1 MDINELLE
9 QHKLSNYWDKFD
21 ESGNYD
27 LEELATLSES
37 DLCGILKRDIMQ

>member
-27 LEELATLSES
+27 LKEIPTKIPTKQKNQE
-37 DLCGILKRDIMQ
+37 DF

>member
-1 MDINELLE
+1 MDIKEFLE